1 MKDLAI
7 FAVKVIAVVIV
18 VKFAL
23 KYVPMGDKVLVLL

>member
-7 FAVKVIAVVIV
+7 FAVKVVAVVIV

-23 KYVPMGDKVLVLL
+23 KYVPMGDKVLALM